1 VTDAP
6 LAAPASEPPSFAS
19 RLVRRLT
26 EPFREATGAIGRV
39 APVPL
44 ILQMDAAECGAASLA
59 MVLARYGRWVPL
71 EQLRLACGVSRDG
84 SKATN
89 ILKAARSFGMN
100 AKGFRKEPNQLGDIG
115 VPAIV
120 HWNFNHFLVLEGIR
134 GKTVSLADPAR
145 GRMTVSLSD
154 FNESFTGVVLA
165 LAPGPE
171 FTRGGPRPQP
181 FKQLMSQLRS
191 SWVAAVLVGLFSL
204 LLVIP
209 GLAVPGLS
217 KLFVDKVMLQ
227 GFHNWI
233 LPLCGGLI
241 FANIFQAA
249 VTWLQQYYLLRIEAK
264 LAVVMS
270 SRVISRLMDQSL
282 AFLGQRFA
290 GELAGRVGAADSIA
304 QLLSGQV
311 ATTGFNLVAVLIY
324 GGAMAMFDPAVAA
337 VAFAVPVVNIT
348 MMRMLRKR
356 MQDLNRRVA
365 LDRGKLMGRTA
376 AVLSGIETIKV
387 SGAEGDAFAQWAGQ
401 HARTLGSIQ
410 SLSVRNSVVG
420 AVPGLLS
427 AIGTAAVIGF
437 GGLRVIEG
445 QLSLGSLLAIQTL
458 LASFIGPLNGV
469 MGLFEQIQHAQ
480 GDLNR
485 LADLM
490 ARPEKELLA
499 TASAPVTA
507 RSPVPDAAILLT
519 GRIELRK
526 LSFGYSRTDPPL
538 IDDFSLTLE
547 PGMRVALVGGSGSG
561 KSTVGR
567 MIAGLLDPWSGE
579 VLFDGMERQ
588 DIPPRGFASSVS
600 YVDQDVFLFEGTIR
614 DNLTL
619 WDTTVPEANIAD
631 ALKDAEIHHEV
642 VSRQGGYEAH
652 VSEGGLNFSGGQ
664 RQRLEIARALV
675 PNPAVLILDEAT
687 AALDPITEQKIDQAV
702 RRRGCTCIIIAHRLS
717 AIRDA
722 DEIIVLRRG
731 KIVER
736 GNHDQL
742 VAAGNI
748 YAGLI
753 KAEV

>member
-1 VTDAP
+1 VKGW
-6 LAAPASEPPSFAS
+6 FS
-19 RLVRRLT
+19 R
-26 EPFREATGAIGRV
+26 PTGAIGRV

-71 EQLRLACGVSRDG
+71 EQMRLACGVSRDG

-100 AKGFRKEPNQLGDIG
+100 GKGFRKEPNQLGDIA
-115 VPAIV
+115 VPAII
-120 HWNFNHFLVLEGIR
+120 HWNFNHFLVLEGIK
-134 GKTVSLADPAR
+134 GNTVSIADPAR
-145 GRMTVSLSD
+145 GRVTIPLSD
-154 FNESFTGVVLA
+154 FNECFTGVVLA
-165 LAPGPE
+165 LEPGPE
-171 FTRGGPRPQP
+171 FTRGGPRPRP
-181 FKQLMSQLRS
+181 VGQLLEQLHS
-191 SWVAAVLVGLFSL
+191 SRVAALLVASFSL
-204 LLVIP
+204 MLVIP

-217 KLFVDKVMLQ
+217 KLFIDKVMLQ
-227 GFHNWI
+227 GFHSWV
-233 LPLCGGLI
+233 LPLCAGLL
-241 FANIFQAA
+241 FATSFQAM
-249 VTWLQQYYLLRIEAK
+249 VTYLQQYYLLRIEAK

-290 GELAGRVGAADSIA
+290 GELAGRVGAADGIA

-311 ATTGFNLVAVLIY
+311 ATTGFNLIAVLIY
-324 GGAMAMFDPAVAA
+324 GGAMLMFDPMVAA
-337 VAFAVPVVNIT
+337 VAFLVPLVNVT
-348 MMRMLRKR
+348 MMRALRKR

-365 LDRGKLMGRTA
+365 LDHGKLTGRTA

-410 SLSVRNSVVG
+410 SLSVQNSIVG

-427 AIGTAAVIGF
+427 AIGTAAVLGI

-458 LASFIGPLNGV
+458 LGSFIGPLNGV

-490 ARPEKELLA
+490 AKPETEILAAAAGTA
-499 TASAPVTA
+499 TAAPVAVAT
-507 RSPVPDAAILLT
+507 VPILLT
-519 GRIELRK
+519 GRVELRN
-526 LSFGYSRTDPPL
+526 LSFGYSRTDAPL
-538 IDDFSLTLE
+538 INNFSLTLE

-567 MIAGLLDPWSGE
+567 MIAGLLEPWSGE
-579 VLFDGMERQ
+579 ILFDGMPRQ
-588 DIPPRGFASSVS
+588 AVPPRSFASSVS

-619 WDTTVPEANIAD
+619 WDTTVPEANIVD

-642 VSRQGGYEAH
+642 VSRQGGHEAH

-675 PNPAVLILDEAT
+675 PNPSVLILDEAT

-731 KIVER
+731 RIVER
-736 GNHDQL
+736 GNHDSLL
-742 VAAGNI
+742 VANNI
-748 YAGLI
+748 YASLI

>member
-1 VTDAP
+1 MTDAP